1 MSIQVKKDIRVLI
14 AVIISALVYA
24 TAMKAFVESGNLFP
38 GGFAGLSRMFSQSLS
53 QFAHIEI
60 PYLLSAAEHSA
71 DIACFPLCRTA
82 LYRVFRLAVFPDQP
96 VYRTAAKLSNYE
108 RYVID
113 CRFRRNCR
121 RFRYFHCA

>member
-14 AVIISALVYA
+14 AVIVSALVYA

-60 PYLLSAAEHSA
+60 PFSTLYLLLNVA
-71 DIACFPLCRTA
+71 
-82 LYRVFRLAVFPDQP
+82 
-96 VYRTAAKLSNYE
+96 
-108 RYVID
+108 
-113 CRFRRNCR
+113 
-121 RFRYFHCA
+121 